1 MHQEE
6 LSTITAPI
14 TDDEVFIIEDS
25 FGSGDVFVGDVV
37 NSTESQPTTKV
48 NSTRMATRAETVTT
62 ALPPT
67 VRATTSG
74 TVTTPSVTGAITVTT
89 SSTVSTTL
97 KPCITTQTTTLAPSI
112 ETTNM
117 EIVWPL
123 IGCSASGWIGV
134 AIFTCY
140 LCKRRRQYTPPN
152 AEYYETRL
160 SPGESLV

>member
-67 VRATTSG
+67 VRATTTG
-74 TVTTPSVTGAITVTT
+74 TVTTPSVSGATT
-89 SSTVSTTL
+89 SSTTLTPFIPTPTTS
-97 KPCITTQTTTLAPSI
+97 LAPSI

-152 AEYYETRL
+152 AEYYRARL